1 MVPLHKLTPSHVQ
14 NYYTEKLQSGL
25 SNRTVKHHH
34 RILSQAL
41 RYGVG
46 LQKVG
51 RNVCGSVKPPVVK
64 NKEMTPLNEY
74 QVNDFLDAVRD
85 HRFYNLFHLAVNTGM
100 RRSELLGLRWKD
112 IDDCDIYISQV
123 LHHRTGGEII
133 IEEPKTDRSKRRI
146 DIDPSTAF
154 ELVQYRQWKESFG
167 VTCKGDDLI
176 FADLDGT
183 PFKPTTIEKT
193 FRKTLHDLDIQ
204 GVRFH
209 DLRHTHASLMLKQN
223 VNPKIIQE
231 RLGHSSIMITMDV
244 YGHLM
249 PSMQKEAVLN
259 FADLLKHARDEW
271 SLESVG

>member
-1 MVPLHKLTPSHVQ
+1 
-14 NYYTEKLQSGL
+14 
-25 SNRTVKHHH
+25 
-34 RILSQAL
+34 
-41 RYGVG
+41 
-46 LQKVG
+46 
-51 RNVCGSVKPPVVK
+51 VKPPVVK
-64 NKEMTPLNEY
+64 NKEMNPLNEY
-74 QVNDFLDAVRD
+74 QVNDFLDAVKD

-112 IDDCDIYISQV
+112 IDDCNIYISQV
-123 LHHRTGGEII
+123 VHHLTGGRII
-133 IEEPKTDRSKRRI
+133 VEEPKTEKSKRRI
-146 DIDPSTAF
+146 DIDPSTAL
-154 ELVQYRQWKESFG
+154 ELVQYRQWKESLG
-167 VTCKGDDLI
+167 VTCKGDDLV

-193 FRKTLHDLDIQ
+193 FNRTLHDLGIQ

-244 YGHLM
+244 YGHIM